1 MWGKEQEQLWLL
13 LLVGSCCARGTH
25 GNRLAC
31 FAITGP
37 AQAVVGLVGDNC
49 FLRAGDEDRLME
61 GLLQRMGSPRWI
73 LGNLCSQEPSFLF
86 LSTLL
91 VLVLDGP

>member
-61 GLLQRMGSPRWI
+61 GLLQRMGGPAGYWGIFVRKSPAS
-73 LGNLCSQEPSFLF
+73 CS
-86 LSTLL
+86 
-91 VLVLDGP
+91 